1 MSPLPSFNHIPT
13 THCIAMANSLLL
25 TELKL
30 PNLFCL
36 LWKVSTA
43 STHIALLFIGLLLEP
58 KLKPLLAKLFL
69 SAANVWIIH
78 SSKLKIDL
86 WTGSIL
92 WRFSNWI
99 YVKKKHSF
107 VLQYFIYIQ
116 DPRRYILRMSKFKP
130 QLLMLMLTTCLFTHT
145 RCHWVHV
152 SWHAMRDWVP
162 SETRGRGHL
171 TRHTALMSLSHTC
184 PV

>member
-92 WRFSNWI
+92 WRF
-99 YVKKKHSF
+99 VKLNIHMWKTF
-107 VLQYFIYIQ
+107 VCTSILYIQ
-116 DPRRYILRMSKFKP
+116 YTYPGPKRIYSDNVRFSSRN
-130 QLLMLMLTTCLFTHT
+130 CL
-145 RCHWVHV
+145 C
-152 SWHAMRDWVP
+152 
-162 SETRGRGHL
+162 L
-171 TRHTALMSLSHTC
+171 
-184 PV
+184 